1 MRAAADFEPAWAGSY
16 HVPRATVQPEPWLR
30 SQIWPQLDHWRNFQA
45 NDKAT
50 GAFIELLYWLRDVL
64 LQDAGF
70 LMAKY
75 PEHTVFQ
82 DPVFSSPQFNNFAV
96 KIREAAQVTFEDDRG
111 TAIEKVIPEVSEK
124 LRSLTAYQF
133 TLEKAVERRHSE
145 IVQEGK
151 LLKAQIADMCR
162 MEY

>member
-1 MRAAADFEPAWAGSY
+1 M
-16 HVPRATVQPEPWLR
+16 R
-30 SQIWPQLDHWRNFQA
+30 SQIWPQLDRWRNFVA

-64 LQDAGF
+64 LQDAVF

-75 PEHTVFQ
+75 PEHPVFQ
-82 DPVFSSPQFNNFAV
+82 DSVFSSPQFDNFAIKV
-96 KIREAAQVTFEDDRG
+96 REATQETLAEDRS

-133 TLEKAVERRHSE
+133 TLEKVVERRHSE
-145 IVQEGK
+145 MVQEVK
-151 LLKAQIADMCR
+151 LLKAQITDMCR
-162 MEY
+162 MKYQVVTTFTPGGQMHRTEQFTCR